1 MAIFSMCSDIETQ
14 QIRWVERNIQTDE
27 QRPLGQMF
35 PPEAAFF
42 AGCCAEKYQQEA
54 LDKIPTFEWH

>member
-27 QRPLGQMF
+27 QPRLGQMV
-35 PPEAAFF
+35 PSESSFF
-42 AGCCAEKYQQEA
+42 AGVLSDKYQQEA
-54 LDKIPTFEWH
+54 LDKIPSFE

>member
-27 QRPLGQMF
+27 QPRLGQMF
-35 PPEAAFF
+35 PSEASFF
-42 AGCCAEKYQQEA
+42 SGCYSDKYQQEA
-54 LDKIPTFEWH
+54 LDKIPTFE